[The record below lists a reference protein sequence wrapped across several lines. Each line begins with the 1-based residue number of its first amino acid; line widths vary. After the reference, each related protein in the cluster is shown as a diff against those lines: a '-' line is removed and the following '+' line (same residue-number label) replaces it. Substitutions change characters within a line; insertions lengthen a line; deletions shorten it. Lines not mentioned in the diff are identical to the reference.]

1 MSDND
6 DNTRVTFDEF
16 GELHQKKSSR
26 GHWVN
31 VSRVM
36 PDGESFQIQ
45 GAKTNDFI
53 KAIGSSGAIL
63 AMNEMADRIEV
74 NGKPISDHLGA
85 VILNRL
91 RDMGLQGE
99 VRMKDAMLEMAY
111 RNRYHP
117 IKDYLAGLPEWDG
130 LDHITHLLDHFR
142 YKQGHEDSSRVFMRR
157 WLIGCV
163 TKIMYQE
170 QTFMLVIDGP
180 QGIGKSEWAKWLGS
194 QMPAYT
200 IEGGIK
206 PDDKDSFIRLI
217 STWIW
222 EVGELQ
228 ATTRRADVEA
238 LKDFITRSV
247 VTVRMPFARF
257 DTHKPACASLV
268 GTINENGAGFLVD
281 RTGNRR
287 FAVAVVDKINW
298 DYTTAVNLTQLWAQ
312 VYHCAQNGER
322 AQLSEGER
330 ELQNKINEDY
340 EVISSTIELL
350 LGAFQVDPDAPNLV
364 SARAIL
370 TRLQDMGLNGNQ
382 RAAIMEIAAY
392 LQSHG
397 VSKVKRKDGIYY
409 AGLREI

>member
-1 MSDND
+1 MSDSD
-6 DNTRVTFDEF
+6 DNTREIVDEF
-16 GELHQKKSSR
+16 GVLHQTKSSR
-26 GHWVN
+26 GKWVN
-31 VSRVM
+31 TKREM
-36 PDGESFQIQ
+36 PDGETFLIA

-53 KAIGSSGAIL
+53 KAISSSGANL
-63 AMNEMADRIEV
+63 AMNEMADRVEV
-74 NGKPISDHLGA
+74 NGKPISDHVGA

-91 RDMGLQGE
+91 RDMGLYGE

-111 RNRYHP
+111 RHRYHP
-117 IKDYLAGLPEWDG
+117 IRDYLAGLPEWDG
-130 LDHITHLLDHFR
+130 VDHITHMLGHFR
-142 YKQGHEDSSRVFMRR
+142 YKDGFADAGRVFIRK
-157 WLIGCV
+157 WLMGCV
-163 TKIMYQE
+163 TKILFQE
-170 QTFMLVIDGP
+170 QNFMLVLDGP

-194 QMPAYT
+194 QMPDYT
-200 IEGGIK
+200 VEGGIK

-217 STWIW
+217 SNWIW

-228 ATTRRADVEA
+228 ATTRKADVEA
-238 LKDFITRSV
+238 LKDFITRSI

-257 DTHKPACASLV
+257 DTHKPAAASLI

-287 FAVAVVDKINW
+287 FAVAVIDDIDW
-298 DYTTAVNLTQLWAQ
+298 SYTTAVNLTQLWAQ
-312 VYHCAQNGER
+312 IYHCAQNGER
-322 AQLSEGER
+322 AQLSAEEK

-350 LGAFQVDPDAPNLV
+350 LGAFQVDTDAPNLV

-382 RAAIMEIAAY
+382 RASVMEIAAY
-392 LQSHG
+392 LQSQG
-397 VSKVKRKDGIYY
+397 VKKVKKRDGVHY